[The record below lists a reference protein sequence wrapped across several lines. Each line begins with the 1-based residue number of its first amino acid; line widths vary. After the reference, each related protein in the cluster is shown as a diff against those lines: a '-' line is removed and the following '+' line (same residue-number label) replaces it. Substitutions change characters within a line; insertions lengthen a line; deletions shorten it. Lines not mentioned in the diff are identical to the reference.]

1 MMTWAPSAAKRF
13 AVARPMPEAPPV
25 IRGDLVRESVRAP
38 GICLHAFFLLNE
50 MALAEFRL

>member
-1 MMTWAPSAAKRF
+1 MMTCVPSAARRF
-13 AVARPMPEAPPV
+13 AVARPMPEGAA
-25 IRGDLVRESVRAP
+25 GYQGNFVRESVRAP